1 MEASYVTE
9 LQWAG
14 QDKRDT
20 VASEVYIAIKW
31 QTIGVRP
38 KRERGCKHCK

>member
-14 QDKRDT
+14 QVKRNT
-20 VASEVYIAIKW
+20 VAWEVVYLV
-31 QTIGVRP
+31 QVP
-38 KRERGCKHCK
+38 KDRGQGERDREDRS